1 MFITYCVLA
10 VLYSGMLI
18 FSGVTKLQ
26 HHPQAVQ
33 IIHELIGVPLG
44 WFPVLAACEFAGALG
59 LLAGIRWAGLGIAA
73 SVGVVLYF
81 VGAIVS
87 HLLAG
92 DVAGIASPVFML
104 AIAAALLL
112 TRVKSRARNPRGA

>member
-1 MFITYCVLA
+1 M
-10 VLYSGMLI
+10 
-18 FSGVTKLQ
+18 
-26 HHPQAVQ
+26 Q
-33 IIHELIGVPLG
+33 IIHELIGVPLE

-92 DVAGIASPVFML
+92 DVAGTASPVFML